1 MSIIDT
7 HAHLYEKDTYKDIAT
22 LVQELKEKNIESVI
36 LPGTC
41 LEDDILIK
49 ECVDNFKDFF
59 YPMLGIHPDNVK
71 NDMDAYNQDIKEI
84 EKHIENYNYTAIG
97 EIGLDYY
104 GEKNNIEY
112 QKKFIDT
119 ILDIAINANLPVS
132 IHCREAFDDMYNL
145 IKNKIKKGLKGVI
158 HCFTGNIEEAKKYID
173 SGFYLGIGGIITF
186 KKSKIKDVVKEIGLK
201 NIVLETDSPYL
212 SPEPLR
218 GTVNNSGNLN
228 IVVDFISKLID
239 LSIDE
244 VKEIT
249 TYNAKRI
256 FNLK

>member
-7 HAHLYEKDTYKDIAT
+7 HAHLYEKDTYKDLAG
-22 LVQELKEKNIESVI
+22 LVENLKNKNIEGVI

-41 LEDDILIK
+41 LDDDTLIK
-49 ECVDNFKDFF
+49 SCVYDFKNFF
-59 YPMLGIHPDNVK
+59 YPMLGIHPDYVK
-71 NDMDAYNQDIKEI
+71 ENSSDYNNDIKEI
-84 EKHIENYNYTAIG
+84 ENKIENYKYTAIG
-97 EIGLDYY
+97 EVGLDYY

-119 ILDIAINANLPVS
+119 ILDIAINSNLPVS

-145 IKNKIKKGLKGVI
+145 IKNKVKRGLKGVI

-173 SGFYLGIGGIITF
+173 NGFYLGIGGIITF
-186 KKSKIKDVVKEIGLK
+186 KKSKLKDVICELGL
-201 NIVLETDSPYL
+201 NNVVLETDSPYL

-218 GTVNNSGNLN
+218 GTINDSGNLN
-228 IVVDFISKLID
+228 IVVDFISKLIGI
-239 LSIDE
+239 SIDE
-244 VKEIT
+244 VEKIT
-249 TYNAKRI
+249 TNNAKNI